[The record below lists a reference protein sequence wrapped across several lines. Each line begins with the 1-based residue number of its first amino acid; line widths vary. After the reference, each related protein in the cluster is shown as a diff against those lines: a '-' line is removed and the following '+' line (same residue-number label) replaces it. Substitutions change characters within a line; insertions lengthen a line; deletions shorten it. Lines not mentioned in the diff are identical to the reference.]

1 MHSSIGKTLIG
12 LGVLLVLVGVVLV
25 LLGKFG
31 VVGKLPGDIFIRK
44 QNFEIRFPL
53 ATCIIISLVLTLVLN
68 LFLRWFR
75 K

>member
-1 MHSSIGKTLIG
+1 MYSSIGKILIG

-25 LLGKFG
+25 LFNKFG
-31 VVGKLPGDIFIRK
+31 ILGKLPGDIHLRK
-44 QNFEIRFPL
+44 QNFEFRFPL
-53 ATCIIISLVLTLVLN
+53 VTCMVISVVITLLLN

>member
-1 MHSSIGKTLIG
+1 MYSSIGKMLIG

-25 LLGKFG
+25 FLGKFG
-31 VVGKLPGDIFIRK
+31 FLGKLPGDIHIRK
-44 QNFEIRFPL
+44 QNFEFRFPL
-53 ATCIIISLVLTLVLN
+53 ASCIIISVVLTLILN